1 MSAIGEKLRRERLQR
16 KLGLEQISRELKISQ
31 RFLEAIEDDQFDK
44 LPGGVFAKSFVRQ
57 YARLLGLDEEEL
69 ATEVQRVIEPPFA
82 VPQFVEQTKPS
93 PVDTYVPRVEPWKDS
108 GNSRSPLPALALV
121 VVVMLVC
128 SGVYAWWQRQRGM
141 VSAQTISAQNMASAQ
156 TTASPQTPV
165 SPQTETPPAAHDPV
179 PTVQAPA
186 APAVAQPE
194 STPPPTAHPQSAAAQ
209 PPAAN
214 SADRPAENAGAPPA
228 PRPAAT
234 TTQPAR
240 PSNPNASVRVEVT
253 ADETVWVLARADDKF
268 LFSGT
273 LEANQTRTVEANDKV
288 LLRLG
293 NAGGVSITLNGKP
306 VGAVGPKGQVRT
318 IQFTSGGFHIV
329 AAPKPSLPLDEI
341 F

>member
-69 ATEVQRVIEPPFA
+69 AAEVQRVIEPPSA
-82 VPQFVEQTKPS
+82 VPQFAEQPKTAPL
-93 PVDTYVPRVEPWKDS
+93 DIRVPRIEPWQS
-108 GNSRSPLPALALV
+108 GGESRSPLPALALV

-128 SGVYAWWQRQRGM
+128 SGVYAWWQRQRTM
-141 VSAQTISAQNMASAQ
+141 VSAQSA
-156 TTASPQTPV
+156 
-165 SPQTETPPAAHDPV
+165 PP

-186 APAVAQPE
+186 PAPVAPPLAVPAPAVSQPE
-194 STPPPTAHPQSAAAQ
+194 STPPPTVQPQSAATQ
-209 PPAAN
+209 PPARTA
-214 SADRPAENAGAPPA
+214 AERPAETPASAPA
-228 PRPAAT
+228 PRPAEPPK
-234 TTQPAR
+234 QPTR
-240 PSNPNASVRVEVT
+240 PANTNAAVRVAVT
-253 ADETVWVLARADDKF
+253 ADETVWVLARADDKY

-318 IQFTSGGFHIV
+318 VQFTSGGFQIV
-329 AAPKPSLPLDEI
+329 AAPRPSLPLDDI

>member
-16 KLGLEQISRELKISQ
+16 KLGLEQVSRELKISH

-69 ATEVQRVIEPPFA
+69 AAEVQRAIEPPSA

-93 PVDTYVPRVEPWKDS
+93 PVDTYVPRVEPWRDS

-141 VSAQTISAQNMASAQ
+141 VSAQTEASQ
-156 TTASPQTPV
+156 TVHA
-165 SPQTETPPAAHDPV
+165 PV
-179 PTVQAPA
+179 PTAQAPPVA
-186 APAVAQPE
+186 LSTPPPVAQPE
-194 STPPPTAHPQSAAAQ
+194 STPPPTAPLQSAAAQ

-214 SADRPAENAGAPPA
+214 SANRPAETGAAPPVS
-228 PRPAAT
+228 RPAEPAT
-234 TTQPAR
+234 QATR
-240 PSNPNASVRVEVT
+240 PSNPNAAVRVAVT
-253 ADETVWVLARADDKF
+253 ADETVWVLARADDKY

-318 IQFTSGGFHIV
+318 VQFTSGGFQIV
-329 AAPKPSLPLDEI
+329 AAPKPSLPLDDI